1 MIHFENG
8 DIVVAGMPELNDEYL
23 CRVERVDPR
32 GCGVNPI
39 LRPLRILRYPRQ
51 RAIMQ
56 DVPNENAPCRER
68 ELCRMKVLRPA
79 SENEKRR
86 YPDWEASLRD
96 CIRIR
101 MLTSPRDER
110 AILERH
116 LAGDIKS
123 HRATL
128 TYREYEIRSKP

>member
-1 MIHFENG
+1 MIHFTDG
-8 DIVVAGMPELNDEYL
+8 DIVVAGMPELDDEYL

-68 ELCRMKVLRPA
+68 ELCRMMVLRPA
-79 SENEKRR
+79 ASESEKTR

-96 CIRIR
+96 CIRKR
-101 MLTSPRDER
+101 MLTSPQDER

-116 LAGDIKS
+116 LAGNIKS
-123 HRATL
+123 HRSTL
-128 TYREYEIRSKP
+128 TYREYEIRS

>member
-1 MIHFENG
+1 MIHFEKG
-8 DIVVAGMPELNDEYL
+8 DIVVAGMPELDDEYL

-32 GCGVNPI
+32 GCQVNPI

-68 ELCRMKVLRPA
+68 ELCRMAVLHQA
-79 SENEKRR
+79 SENEKTR
-86 YPDWEASLRD
+86 YPGWDASLRD

-116 LAGDIKS
+116 LAGQVKS

-128 TYREYEIRSKP
+128 TYREYELRS